1 MLNGTT
7 SWSKKNRF
15 EMKYRIVHKTEYRYG
30 MTVSQCHNLAHL
42 RPRNLPAQQ
51 CLGHRLQ
58 IEPLPIDLAEHED
71 YFGNHVS
78 YFSIQ
83 QPHQTLTVTAISE
96 VELEPGNDQLALEGD
111 MPWDE
116 VRRRLAAPL
125 TETARENCQFVLDS
139 PLASA
144 TPALCDYA
152 AASFPA
158 SRPLLEAVRD
168 LMERVHHEFT
178 YDPGFSTVS
187 TPLAE
192 VLSSRRGVC
201 QDFAHLAIACLRSLG
216 LAARYVSGY
225 LETLPPPGQLKQPGA
240 DESHAWFSVYLP
252 EVGWH
257 DFDPTNNRVPLDQ
270 HITTAWGRDYADV
283 TPLKGVIFGGDPG
296 HRPQVSVDMDRLPEP
311 GKVQAQKPA
320 DG

>member
-1 MLNGTT
+1 
-7 SWSKKNRF
+7 
-15 EMKYRIVHKTEYRYG
+15 MKYRVVHKTEYRYG
-30 MTVSQCHNLAHL
+30 MTVSLCHNLAHL
-42 RPRNLPAQQ
+42 RPRNLVTQQ

-58 IEPLPIDLAEHED
+58 IDPLPMDLAEHAD

-83 QPHQTLTVTAISE
+83 QPHQTLTVIATSE
-96 VELEPGNDQLALEGD
+96 IELNPGTGQLALEAD
-111 MPWDE
+111 IPWDE
-116 VRRRLAAPL
+116 ARRRLAEPA
-125 TETARENCQFVLDS
+125 TDMSRENRQFVLDS
-139 PLASA
+139 SLVPTGQELA
-144 TPALCDYA
+144 DYA
-152 AASFPA
+152 APSFPPG
-158 SRPLLEAVRD
+158 RPLLESVRD
-168 LMERVHHEFT
+168 LMARVHHEFT

-187 TPLAE
+187 TPLTE

-225 LETLPPPGQLKQPGA
+225 LETLPPPGQAKQRGA

-252 EVGWH
+252 DVGWH

-283 TPLKGVIFGGDPG
+283 TPLKGVLFGGDPG
-296 HRPQVSVDMDRLPEP
+296 HRPQVSVDMERLPEP
-311 GKVQAQKPA
+311 DAPAAQPA
-320 DG
+320 PGG

>member
-1 MLNGTT
+1 
-7 SWSKKNRF
+7 
-15 EMKYRIVHKTEYRYG
+15 MKYRVVHKTEYCYG
-30 MTVSQCHNLAHL
+30 ITVSECHNLAHL

-58 IEPLPIDLAEHED
+58 IDPLPLDLAEHED
-71 YFGNHVS
+71 FFGNHIS
-78 YFSIQ
+78 YFSIT
-83 QPHQTLTVTAISE
+83 QPHQTLTVTATSE
-96 VELEPGNDQLALEGD
+96 IQLVTGNGQLALDKD

-116 VRRRLAAPL
+116 VRVRLAEPL
-125 TETARENCQFVLDS
+125 TDSTRENRQFVLDS
-139 PLASA
+139 PFATAAPELA
-144 TPALCDYA
+144 DYA
-152 AASFPA
+152 AASFP
-158 SRPLLEAVRD
+158 SGRPMLEAVRE

-201 QDFAHLAIACLRSLG
+201 QDFAHLAIASLRSLG

-225 LETLPPPGQLKQPGA
+225 LETLPPPGQVKQQGA

-257 DFDPTNNRVPLDQ
+257 DFDPTNNKVPLDQ

-296 HRPQVSVDMDRLPEP
+296 HSPRVAVDMTRLPEP
-311 GKVQAQKPA
+311 DATTGQVKL
-320 DG
+320 

>member
-1 MLNGTT
+1 MAGFHVPAPGIGIPARP
-7 SWSKKNRF
+7 SGCA
-15 EMKYRIVHKTEYRYG
+15 MKYRVVHKTEYQYG
-30 MTVSQCHNLAHL
+30 VTVSQCHNLAHL

-58 IEPLPIDLAEHED
+58 IDPLPMDLAEHD
-71 YFGNHVS
+71 DFFGNHIS

-83 QPHQTLTVTAISE
+83 QPHRTLTVTATSE
-96 VELEPGNDQLALEGD
+96 IQLEPGNGQLALEED
-111 MPWDE
+111 MAWDE
-116 VRRRLAAPL
+116 VRTRLVYPH
-125 TETARENCQFVLDS
+125 TETARDIRQFVLDS
-139 PLASA
+139 PLAAA
-144 TPALCDYA
+144 TPELSDYA
-152 AASFPA
+152 AASFPPG
-158 SRPLLEAVRD
+158 RPLLESVCD

-178 YDPGFSTVS
+178 YDPAFSTVS

-201 QDFAHLAIACLRSLG
+201 QDFAHLGIACLRSLG

-225 LETLPPPGQLKQPGA
+225 VETLPPPGKAKQPGA

-257 DFDPTNNRVPLDQ
+257 DYDPTNNRVPLDQ

-283 TPLKGVIFGGDPG
+283 APLKGVIFGGDPG
-296 HRPQVSVDMDRLPEP
+296 RQPQVSVDMDRIQE
-311 GKVQAQKPA
+311 
-320 DG
+320 

>member
-1 MLNGTT
+1 M
-7 SWSKKNRF
+7 SA
-15 EMKYRIVHKTEYRYG
+15 MKYRIVHKTEYTYG
-30 MTVSQCHNLAHL
+30 ITVSQCHNIAHL

-58 IEPLPIDLAEHED
+58 IDPLPMDLAEHED
-71 YFGNHVS
+71 FFGNHAT

-83 QPHQTLTVTAISE
+83 QPHQTLTVTATSE
-96 VELEPGNDQLALEGD
+96 VELQPRDGSPLPDTD

-116 VRRRLAAPL
+116 VRRRL
-125 TETARENCQFVLDS
+125 TEVPAEAEREYRQFVLDS
-139 PLASA
+139 PHAAAAPELNA
-144 TPALCDYA
+144 YA
-152 AASFPA
+152 AASFP
-158 SRPLLEAVRD
+158 SGRPLLNGVRD
-168 LMERVHHEFT
+168 LMERVHREFT
-178 YDPGFSTVS
+178 YDPEFSTVS

-192 VLSSRRGVC
+192 VLASRRGVC

-225 LETLPPPGQLKQPGA
+225 LETLPPPGQVKQQGA

-252 EVGWH
+252 DAGWH

-283 TPLKGVIFGGDPG
+283 TPLKGVLFGGDPG
-296 HRPQVSVDMDRLPEP
+296 HRPKVAVDMQRLPETDAAAE
-311 GKVQAQKPA
+311 QMAPA
-320 DG
+320 D

>member
-1 MLNGTT
+1 
-7 SWSKKNRF
+7 
-15 EMKYRIVHKTEYRYG
+15 MKYRIVHKTEYRYG
-30 MTVSQCHNLAHL
+30 ITVSQCHNLAHL
-42 RPRNLPAQQ
+42 RPRNIPSQQ

-58 IEPLPIDLAEHED
+58 IDPLPIDLAEHED

-83 QPHQTLTVTAISE
+83 QPHQALTVTATSE
-96 VELEPGNDQLALEGD
+96 VELKSGNGQLTLDQG

-116 VRRRLAAPL
+116 VCMRLAAPV
-125 TETARENCQFVLDS
+125 TETARENRQFVLNS

-144 TPALCDYA
+144 TPELSDYA
-152 AASFPA
+152 MSSFQPA
-158 SRPLLEAVRD
+158 RPLLEAVRD
-168 LMERVHHEFT
+168 LMERVHNEFT

-192 VLSSRRGVC
+192 VLARRRGVC

-225 LETLPPPGQLKQPGA
+225 LETLPPPGQRKQPGA

-252 EVGWH
+252 DVGWH
-257 DFDPTNNRVPLDQ
+257 DFDPTNNKVPLDQ

-311 GKVQAQKPA
+311 GTVNIQRTVE

>member
-1 MLNGTT
+1 
-7 SWSKKNRF
+7 
-15 EMKYRIVHKTEYRYG
+15 MKYRIVHKTEYRYG
-30 MTVSQCHNLAHL
+30 ITVSQCHNLAHL
-42 RPRNLPAQQ
+42 RPRNIPSQQ

-58 IEPLPIDLAEHED
+58 IDPLPIDLAEHED

-83 QPHQTLTVTAISE
+83 QPHQALTVTATSE
-96 VELEPGNDQLALEGD
+96 VELKSGNGQLTLDQG

-116 VRRRLAAPL
+116 VCMRLAAPV
-125 TETARENCQFVLDS
+125 TETARENRQFVLNS

-144 TPALCDYA
+144 TPELSDYA
-152 AASFPA
+152 MSSFQPA
-158 SRPLLEAVRD
+158 RPLLEAVRD
-168 LMERVHHEFT
+168 LMERVHNEFT

-192 VLSSRRGVC
+192 VLARRRGVC

-225 LETLPPPGQLKQPGA
+225 LETLPPPGQRKQPGA
-240 DESHAWFSVYLP
+240 DESHAWFSVYRP
-252 EVGWH
+252 DVGGH
-257 DFDPTNNRVPLDQ
+257 DFDPPNHKVPLDQ

-311 GKVQAQKPA
+311 GTVNIQRTVE

>member
-1 MLNGTT
+1 
-7 SWSKKNRF
+7 
-15 EMKYRIVHKTEYRYG
+15 MKYRVVHKTEYCYG
-30 MTVSQCHNLAHL
+30 ITVSECHNLAHL

-58 IEPLPIDLAEHED
+58 IDPLPLDLAEHED
-71 YFGNHVS
+71 FFGNHIS
-78 YFSIQ
+78 YFSIT
-83 QPHQTLTVTAISE
+83 QPHQTLTVTATSE
-96 VELEPGNDQLALEGD
+96 IQLVTGNGQLALDKD

-116 VRRRLAAPL
+116 VRVRLAEPL
-125 TETARENCQFVLDS
+125 TDSTRENRQFVLDS
-139 PLASA
+139 PFATAAPELA
-144 TPALCDYA
+144 DYA
-152 AASFPA
+152 AASFP
-158 SRPLLEAVRD
+158 SGRPMLEAVRE

-201 QDFAHLAIACLRSLG
+201 QDFAHLAIASLRSLG

-225 LETLPPPGQLKQPGA
+225 LETLPPPGQVKQQGA

-257 DFDPTNNRVPLDQ
+257 DFDPTNNKVPLDQ
-270 HITTAWGRDYADV
+270 HVTTAWGRDYADV

-296 HRPQVSVDMDRLPEP
+296 HSPRVAVDMTRLPEP
-311 GKVQAQKPA
+311 DATTGQVKL
-320 DG
+320 

>member
-1 MLNGTT
+1 VPNDTT

-15 EMKYRIVHKTEYRYG
+15 EMKYRVVHKTEYRYG
-30 MTVSQCHNLAHL
+30 TTVSQCHNLAHL

-58 IEPLPIDLAEHED
+58 IDPLPIDLAEHVD

-83 QPHQTLTVTAISE
+83 QPHKALTVTAISE
-96 VELEPGNDQLALEGD
+96 VELEPGNNQLALEGD

-116 VRRRLAAPL
+116 VRRQLGAPV
-125 TETARENCQFVLDS
+125 TDAARENSQYSLDS

-144 TPALCDYA
+144 TPDLHDYA
-152 AASFPA
+152 ATSFPA
-158 SRPLLEAVRD
+158 SRPLLEAVHD

-178 YDPGFSTVS
+178 YDPAFSTVS

-201 QDFAHLAIACLRSLG
+201 QDFAHLAIACLRSHG

-225 LETLPPPGQLKQPGA
+225 LETLPPPGQPKQAGA

-257 DFDPTNNRVPLDQ
+257 DFDPTNNKVPLDQ

-296 HRPQVSVDMDRLPEP
+296 HHPQVSVDMERLPAT
-311 GKVQAQKPA
+311 GTAQAPPA
-320 DG
+320 EVN